1 MIEEGIINQKSIKS
15 QSTWKKAHAALQKME
30 KQFKGTEKEDDYYDI
45 LNSMYYSIDAKKI
58 APWGDDTITDLRK
71 DLKKLLG
78 SKASQIIEGISE
90 ELENELVEDQQVED
104 EEVLDEAKVKE
115 EEDEDDEEEEVEE
128 SADDAEEEDEEPEVK
143 EVSIPK
149 TKAGVIQAA
158 VDMLKKARKED
169 AQKIFAKMAKV
180 DESSEGSVDES
191 AKVIQTN
198 NDLKAKAKVE
208 TVDFSEDLDAV
219 IAEEATLSDGFRGKA
234 GAIFEAVLTSKLAH
248 EMDRLETEYA
258 QNLEEEVSEV
268 KSELVEKVDSYL
280 NYVVSNWMETNE
292 VAVTEGLK
300 TEIAEDFMTSLQA
313 VFKEHYIDVPEG
325 KVDLVDELAE
335 QVSELELTLNKT
347 TEDNI
352 KLHESVQTLERADVV
367 REQSS
372 ELADTEAEKL
382 GTLVEDIEFDSRDNF
397 EMKVRV
403 VKESYFTKAISESVD
418 ELSSIAGTDEVQTD
432 VSDVMSRYT
441 QAISKFNK

>member
-1 MIEEGIINQKSIKS
+1 M
-15 QSTWKKAHAALQKME
+15 
-30 KQFKGTEKEDDYYDI
+30 
-45 LNSMYYSIDAKKI
+45 SIDENKLEN
-58 APWGDDTITDLRK
+58 DLAV
-71 DLKKLLG
+71 D
-78 SKASQIIEGISE
+78 GISEDAE

-115 EEDEDDEEEEVEE
+115 EEEDEDDEEEVEE

-169 AQKIFAKMAKV
+169 AQKIYAKMAKV
-180 DESSEGSVDES
+180 DESEDDGSVDKSIKAAPQKKNE
-191 AKVIQTN
+191 
-198 NDLKAKAKVE
+198 LKAKAKVE
-208 TVDFSEDLDAV
+208 SVDFSEDLDAV
-219 IAEEATLSDGFRGKA
+219 IAEEVTLSDGFRGKA
-234 GAIFEAVLTSKLAH
+234 GAIFEAVLTSKLAQ

-258 QNLEEEVSEV
+258 QNLEEEVSDV

-292 VAVTEGLK
+292 VAVTEGLR

-335 QVSELELTLNKT
+335 QVSELEETLNKT

-352 KLHESVQTLERADVV
+352 KLHESVQTLERAEVV

-372 ELADTEAEKL
+372 GLADTEAEKL
-382 GTLVEDIEFDSRDNF
+382 GTLVEDIEFDNKDNF
-397 EMKVRV
+397 EMKVKV

-418 ELSSIAGTDEVQTD
+418 ELSSIAGTDEVQAD
-432 VSDVMSRYT
+432 VSDSMSRYT

>member
-1 MIEEGIINQKSIKS
+1 MSKDENKLEN
-15 QSTWKKAHAALQKME
+15 
-30 KQFKGTEKEDDYYDI
+30 
-45 LNSMYYSIDAKKI
+45 
-58 APWGDDTITDLRK
+58 DLAV
-71 DLKKLLG
+71 D
-78 SKASQIIEGISE
+78 GISENAE

-128 SADDAEEEDEEPEVK
+128 SADDAEDEDEEPEVK

-169 AQKIFAKMAKV
+169 AQKIYAKMAKV
-180 DESSEGSVDES
+180 DESEDDGSVDKSIKAAPQKKNE
-191 AKVIQTN
+191 
-198 NDLKAKAKVE
+198 LKAKAKVE
-208 TVDFSEDLDAV
+208 SVDFSEDLDAV

-234 GAIFEAVLTSKLAH
+234 GAIFEAVLTSKLSQ

-258 QNLEEEVSEV
+258 QNLEEEVSDV

-292 VAVTEGLK
+292 VAVTEGLR

-325 KVDLVDELAE
+325 KVDLVDDLAE
-335 QVSELELTLNKT
+335 QVAELEVTLNKT

-352 KLHESVQTLERADVV
+352 KLHESVQTLERADIV

-372 ELADTEAEKL
+372 GLADTEAEKL
-382 GTLVEDIEFDSRDNF
+382 GALVEDIEFDNKDNF
-397 EMKVRV
+397 EMKVKV

-418 ELSSIAGTDEVQTD
+418 ELSSIAGTDEVQTE